1 MGKTKQPTKDE
12 SSGLPRTNARPMQAR
27 FAAIMEE
34 RTRLAREIHDTLLQ
48 GFTGVGL
55 QLVAAASR
63 VTGPSD
69 AVAALRHV
77 VELAQQTLVDA
88 RRAIWDLRAPERA
101 NGDLSARL
109 RAAAEEAAR
118 GAGLT
123 LRYEVVGRPREL
135 HPDLD
140 AVLGRVV
147 QEAVANVAKHA
158 AARTL
163 RLSLSYRARDVR
175 LTVVDDG
182 RGFVVDPEFR
192 SYGGHWGLLGMK
204 ERAIR
209 IGANL
214 RVTSAPGQGTELVL
228 VVPRR
233 VASRARSERP
243 ARA

>member
-1 MGKTKQPTKDE
+1 
-12 SSGLPRTNARPMQAR
+12 
-27 FAAIMEE
+27 
-34 RTRLAREIHDTLLQ
+34 
-48 GFTGVGL
+48 
-55 QLVAAASR
+55 
-63 VTGPSD
+63 VT
-69 AVAALRHV
+69 
-77 VELAQQTLVDA
+77 
-88 RRAIWDLRAPERA
+88 
-101 NGDLSARL
+101 
-109 RAAAEEAAR
+109 
-118 GAGLT
+118 
-123 LRYEVVGRPREL
+123 GRPRAL
-135 HPDLD
+135 HPDID

-147 QEAVANVAKHA
+147 QEAVANIAKHA
-158 AARTL
+158 AAQTI

-204 ERAIR
+204 ERAIQ

-214 RVTSAPGQGTELVL
+214 TVTSAPGQGTELVL